1 LDHLAS
7 LVPSEISVHVDGVL
21 TIPLVIENPLD
32 SAIKVTLSVKAPD
45 GWKVSPIAPMSVAPH
60 SRYNLRVQATA
71 PATKLPGWQQFEV
84 TATTGNE
91 SIGTVPIRVELST
104 GWVAPQ

>member
-1 LDHLAS
+1 
-7 LVPSEISVHVDGVL
+7 
-21 TIPLVIENPLD
+21 LD
-32 SAIKVTLSVKAPD
+32 SAIKITLLVKAPD
-45 GWKVSPIAPMSVAPH
+45 GWKVSAIAPASVAPH

-84 TATTGNE
+84 TATTGNK